1 MLIRQAKKEEA
12 TRLAELALLLWP
24 DNDLMEL
31 TAEFDACIDDDEAL
45 ILLAFDDKRAVG
57 FAHCQL
63 RHDYVE
69 GTETSPVGY
78 MEGLYVRE
86 AYRMNGIAKEL
97 MERCEQWAKQQH
109 CQEFASDCE
118 LTNDDSVAMHRKL
131 GFTEANRIVC
141 FTKRLR

>member
-1 MLIRQAKKEEA
+1 MIRQAKKVEA
-12 TRLAELALLLWP
+12 MHAAELALLLWP
-24 DNDLMEL
+24 DNDLAEL
-31 TAEFDACIDDDEAL
+31 TAEFDALIDDDEAL

-97 MERCEQWAKQQH
+97 MTSCEQWAKHQQ